1 MSYPTYPSQS
11 NDPVLCWREAGVA
24 HIRFN
29 RPRALNAID
38 VPTAH
43 AFLRACQ
50 QIAEDAAV
58 RAVLL
63 TGEGRA
69 FMAGGDIA
77 AMQAD
82 LVATAD
88 ALIAGMH
95 GGIRI
100 LAGLAA
106 PVVACV
112 HGAVAGGGLG
122 LALGCDLVLAAE
134 DTKFSVAYP
143 LIGAS
148 ADCSTSWSLP
158 RLVGLHKAME
168 LALLSD
174 AFTAAEALRLGIV
187 NRVVPSASL
196 AAEAAALTQRLANGP
211 TQAYGRLK
219 SLLRASLANGLDAQ
233 LDAEA
238 AGFRACAGT
247 ADFREGTTAFL
258 EKRNARFS
266 GR

>member
-1 MSYPTYPSQS
+1 
-11 NDPVLCWREAGVA
+11 
-24 HIRFN
+24 
-29 RPRALNAID
+29 
-38 VPTAH
+38 
-43 AFLRACQ
+43 
-50 QIAEDAAV
+50 
-58 RAVLL
+58 
-63 TGEGRA
+63 
-69 FMAGGDIA
+69 
-77 AMQAD
+77 
-82 LVATAD
+82 
-88 ALIAGMH
+88 MH